1 MVAFTI
7 KKLLFNT
14 TTTDKAKRVNEND
27 FFFLEERLFDG
38 QLITR
43 KLVSDMGSG
52 LQVIEEICEPVPV
65 H

>member
-14 TTTDKAKRVNEND
+14 TTTDKSKRVNENEY
-27 FFFLEERLFDG
+27 FFLEERLFDG

-52 LQVIEEICEPVPV
+52 LQVIEEICESVPV